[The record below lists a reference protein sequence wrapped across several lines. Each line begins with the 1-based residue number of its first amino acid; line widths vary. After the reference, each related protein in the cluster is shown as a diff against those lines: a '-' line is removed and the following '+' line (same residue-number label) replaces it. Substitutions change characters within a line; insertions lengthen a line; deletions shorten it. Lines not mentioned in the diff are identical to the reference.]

1 MSCRGADERYS
12 TQLYF
17 QNYMHYT
24 AMQTVVRLL
33 PMFVS
38 GLVCNA
44 IVGFMAAYIPIVWL
58 LGAFLFHSITKQKLH
73 IDSTFPV

>member
-1 MSCRGADERYS
+1 
-12 TQLYF
+12 
-17 QNYMHYT
+17 MHYT

-44 IVGFMAAYIPIVWL
+44 FVGFMAAYIPIVWL
-58 LGAFLFHSITKQKLH
+58 LGTFFIHSTTKKKFYTDLT
-73 IDSTFPV
+73 SPV